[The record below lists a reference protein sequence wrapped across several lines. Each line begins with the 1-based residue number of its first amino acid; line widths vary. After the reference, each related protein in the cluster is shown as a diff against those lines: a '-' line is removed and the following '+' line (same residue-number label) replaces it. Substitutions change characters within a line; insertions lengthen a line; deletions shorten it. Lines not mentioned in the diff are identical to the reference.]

1 MRITKLSLTNFRSF
15 KETQTI
21 EFAPVTLLFGPNS
34 VGKSTVLMALFYL
47 QQILDKGQCDPQ
59 RIDALG
65 GKLVGGFKNLV
76 HRRNLDESITIKIEY
91 DKENGVGSS
100 YDFLA
105 DLLGEDT
112 LALRL
117 SSPVVDAQ
125 IIALEFV
132 ISWAGQ
138 KQTAFVAN
146 YKIWFD
152 GIEIAEVTS
161 DVGLMQPQVTSLN
174 YLHPSLLPDNHEE
187 WLVECFDNDVAIHN
201 ALFDKVLDL
210 KDISNP
216 DHREI
221 SKGADRPFEGE
232 EEEPFFTNNC
242 FVSEFHELLN
252 DERNISNNYESAD
265 NMVVVEGET
274 LIHVP
279 IGIQGLSGALPSTGM
294 KLKSSLS
301 LENEQQNEVF
311 VELLSDILVA
321 PLDNLKKLLNDS
333 LCIGPLREIP
343 DALHQ
348 ANPNVE
354 QQEWH
359 NGLAA
364 WDVLAKADSNLITA
378 VDEWISS
385 SDKLALG
392 YGLAHKVEKRYA
404 EIKRLKNSDSF
415 QNAELHLNRLIA
427 EEVTGTASSKVS
439 TPLDESA
446 TSFSYTLYDL
456 NNHIPVTP
464 SDIGVGISQLMPL
477 VVAALSRKKGII
489 AIEQPELH
497 VHPRVQVAIADL
509 LTQLDN
515 SASFLIETHSE
526 HLILRLLRRIR
537 STTEKTLS
545 DGFKP
550 VYKNDISIVY
560 LEPSSTGVLTKN
572 IEITE
577 DGDFV
582 DRWPGGFFDERDEE
596 LF

>member
-15 KETQTI
+15 KATQII

-65 GKLVGGFKNLV
+65 GKLVGGFRNLV

-91 DKENGVGSS
+91 DKGNGVGSS

-105 DLLGEDT
+105 DVIGEDE

-117 SSPVVDAQ
+117 SSPVIDAQ

-152 GIEIAEVTS
+152 GIEIAEASS
-161 DVGLMQPQVTSLN
+161 DAGLMQPQITSLN
-174 YLHPSLLPDNHEE
+174 YLHPLLLPDNHEE

-210 KDISNP
+210 KDIPNP

-221 SKGADRPFEGE
+221 SKGADRPFDGD
-232 EEEPFFTNNC
+232 EEEPLFTDNC

-252 DERNISNNYESAD
+252 DQRNISNNYESAD
-265 NMVVVEGET
+265 NMVVVEAET

-301 LENEQQNEVF
+301 LEDEQQNEVF

-348 ANPNVE
+348 ANPYVE
-354 QQEWH
+354 QKEWH

-415 QNAELHLNRLIA
+415 QSAELHLNRLIA

-439 TPLDESA
+439 TPLDETA

-497 VHPRVQVAIADL
+497 VHPRVQVAIGDL
-509 LTQLDN
+509 LTQSGAVSN
-515 SASFLIETHSE
+515 FLIETHSE
-526 HLILRLLRRIR
+526 HLILRIR
-537 STTEKTLS
+537 KRVRQTTDNELPE
-545 DGFKP
+545 GFKP
-550 VYKNDISIVY
+550 VKNDDISIVY
-560 LEPSSTGVLTKN
+560 FEPSTEGVIAKRIKLD
-572 IEITE
+572 E
-577 DGDFV
+577 DGEFKSK
-582 DRWPGGFFDERDEE
+582 WPQGFFSERRGEY
-596 LF
+596 L